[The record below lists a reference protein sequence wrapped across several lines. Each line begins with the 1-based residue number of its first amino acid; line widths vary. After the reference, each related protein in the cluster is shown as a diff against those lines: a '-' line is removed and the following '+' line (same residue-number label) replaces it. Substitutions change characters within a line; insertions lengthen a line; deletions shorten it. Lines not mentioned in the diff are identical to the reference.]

1 MFLCLSNILTDTE
14 HEKKSVQTIWT
25 EKKNWKLLHHPFW
38 NRTCMLSSRGAALF
52 SLLSLQLDG
61 LAEKLRT
68 HQLLAQKWMFQAMNS
83 YICNCSEKQV
93 FLNRSKACAI
103 SLHEQDVPCNR
114 ELFMFPVAFK
124 IFASF
129 WLWASV
135 FWTNAFVL
143 RLTQSSR
150 FL

>member
-1 MFLCLSNILTDTE
+1 MFLCLSNTLTDTE
-14 HEKKSVQTIWT
+14 RGKKIILFRQFELS
-25 EKKNWKLLHHPFW
+25 ELLRHPFW
-38 NRTCMLSSRGAALF
+38 NHMCMLSSRGAALY
-52 SLLSLQLDG
+52 SLISLQLDG
-61 LAEKLRT
+61 LVERLRA
-68 HQLLAQKWMFQAMNS
+68 HQLLAQKWMFQATNS

-103 SLHEQDVPCNR
+103 SLYEQDVPCNR
-114 ELFMFPVAFK
+114 ELFVFPVAFK